1 MSTKAVFA
9 VLVSLC
15 LVLGAVLGVA
25 PAFAEEPN
33 ALGHIP
39 MSEEEFN
46 ARLRTYERTRL
57 PDEFDWRGQVA
68 QPWDYVTPAMNQ
80 NPCGSCWCCA
90 CIATMEARAMIAG
103 WPVMDL
109 SEQHGVSCGAAHGD
123 CCGGNSGL
131 FGYYENIW
139 AVQETEFPYQAG
151 DPLGPRD
158 CTPDWFFNGPTVPC
172 PPAAPPFG
180 PTNLRVVDWWTI
192 DNDVDQL
199 KEELFNN
206 GPFYVAYTV
215 MEDFDDY
222 WAGSDPLPAYQH
234 TYGDVRGG
242 HAVLM
247 VGWIDDE
254 NCWIAKN
261 SWGATGGPEGNG
273 CFYINYTS
281 NCNFGDGAAA
291 CSIEGLT
298 VTYPNGGELLH
309 AGCDYVV
316 SWVSEGA
323 GDYVRIRLSKDGG
336 NSYMTLADH
345 VANTGSHSVRMPCE
359 ETTEARILVE
369 DVADSGFWDISD
381 EDFEIAFPTITIVAD
396 VDEVYDPP
404 NPWTQDGIV
413 IDYFEVSC
421 DADLYN
427 IHFVAD
433 PLQDPSVPCEPGHT
447 KMISGDLVEFV
458 PEVIN
463 YLEAGETATIEIKI
477 VVPVGQHTGEYEGL
491 VHVLAEPACGCSQT
505 ISEDFEAF
513 LEVED
518 ETDVD
523 FADDRGNFSRDLT
536 LHLVGAKLDDVSGTI
551 TVVNPDSDETNPDM
565 ADGPGNVRI
574 ERLDTE
580 ISDLVKVGDPAM
592 TIPGSAVVLLGDLD
606 SLASGEAEE
615 IEVIVSIPDGIPVN
629 ATYMGT
635 VTLDYES
642 CLGGQEV
649 SDTFTI
655 MLEVLQT
662 QGALDI
668 VADEINLDFCFDPP
682 WLAPG
687 EVVFDFDITAIGDH
701 RNIQMSTGGLEHPT
715 LPTKLENFAFFPEEI
730 AFLAAG
736 ETRTVGVIVTIPIG
750 QHSGLYSGYIH
761 IVSENGGEDDVLVTI
776 DICSEYD
783 LDIRDD
789 YANLSGNVMEVSC
802 TARANQSG
810 GEWALR
816 AFDIGLPDEVANN
829 YDDYDGPGNAPISC
843 LTYEFDDWSSLW
855 QVDDQGHNYH
865 ENKHFTGVGSVIGE
879 LCDWSSGEF
888 RRLLV
893 AIFVPKL
900 QGNDNHPGTYK
911 GRLDCWANI
920 DDADAEVGHDFF
932 DIEIHLSRATGH
944 GDEENESDFGGYPDA
959 GGARLYWG
967 RFDQLGLVGAIN
979 LYRGNH
985 EAVMYTKLNSG
996 PLPPSSSYLDSAI
1009 EAGEEYDYRLGIGSG
1024 DSEVFIGPVRIGGAP
1039 KVYYLGQNAPNPF
1052 RDGTSI
1058 SYDLPSRGH
1067 VSLKIYDVSGR
1078 LVRILRDLR
1087 QPAGFYT
1094 AEWDRKDG
1102 QGKDV
1107 AAGVYFY
1114 SFSTPLFE
1122 ETRKMVVLR

>member
-1 MSTKAVFA
+1 MSAKAVFA
-9 VLVSLC
+9 VVVSLC
-15 LVLGAVLGVA
+15 LVLGSVLGVA
-25 PAFAEEPN
+25 PASAEEPN

-46 ARLRTYERTRL
+46 AKLITHPVTRL
-57 PDEFDWRGQVA
+57 PDSWDWR
-68 QPWDYVTPAMNQ
+68 WDYVTVAKNQ
-80 NPCGSCWCCA
+80 GGCGSCWAMA
-90 CIATMEARAMIAG
+90 CIATMESRALLTG
-103 WPVMDL
+103 WPELDL
-109 SEQHGVSCGAAHGD
+109 SEQFGVSCWDDPDNGG

-131 FGYYENIW
+131 FGFFEDNW
-139 AVQETEFPYQAG
+139 AVNEAEFVYQAG
-151 DPLGPRD
+151 DADGPRVCPGD
-158 CTPDWFFNGPTVPC
+158 TVFNNWPLVPC
-172 PPAAPPFG
+172 PPGMPFG
-180 PTNLRVVDWWTI
+180 PTNLHVVDWWTI
-192 DNDVDQL
+192 ANDVDQL
-199 KEELFNN
+199 KEELYNN

-234 TYGDVRGG
+234 SYGNVRGG
-242 HAVLM
+242 HAVLL

-254 NCWIAKN
+254 ECWIARN
-261 SWGATGGPEGNG
+261 SWGATGGPENNG
-273 CFYINYTS
+273 CFYINWDS
-281 NCNFGDGAAA
+281 NCGFGDGAAA

-298 VTYPNGGELLH
+298 VVSPNGGEVLH
-309 AGCDYVV
+309 AGCDYIV

-359 ETTEARILVE
+359 ETTEARILVA
-369 DVADSGFWDISD
+369 DVDDSGFWDISD
-381 EDFEIAFPTITIVAD
+381 EDFEIAFPTITVDAD

-404 NPWTQDGIV
+404 NPWTQDGLV
-413 IDYFEVSC
+413 IDFFEVSS

-463 YLEAGETATIEIKI
+463 YLEAGDVATIEIKV
-477 VVPVGQHTGEYEGL
+477 VVPVGQHTGDYEGL
-491 VHVLAEPACGCSQT
+491 VHVLAEPGCGCSST
-505 ISEDFEAF
+505 ISEDFEAAI
-513 LEVED
+513 EVED

-523 FADDRGNFSRDLT
+523 FADDRGNVSRDLT

-551 TVVNPDSDETNPDM
+551 TVVNPDSDENNADM

-574 ERLDTE
+574 ERIDTE
-580 ISDLVKVGDPAM
+580 ISDLVKVGDPAV
-592 TIPGSAVVLLGDLD
+592 TIPESAITLLGDFD
-606 SLASGEAEE
+606 SLASGEADE
-615 IEVIVSIPDGIPVN
+615 IEVMVSIPDGIPVN

-662 QGALDI
+662 QGTLDI
-668 VADEINLDFCFDPP
+668 VASEVNLDFCFDPP

-687 EVVFDFDITAIGDH
+687 EVVFDFDIMANGDH
-701 RNIQMSTGGLEHPT
+701 RNIRVSTGGLEHPT
-715 LPTKLENFAFFPEEI
+715 LPTKLEDFAFFPEEI

-750 QHSGLYSGYIH
+750 QHSGLYSGYIQV
-761 IVSENGGEDDVLVTI
+761 VSENGGEDQVLVTI

-783 LDIRDD
+783 LDIRDN

-829 YDDYDGPGNAPISC
+829 YDDFDGPGNAPIEC
-843 LTYEFDDWSSLW
+843 VTYEFGEWSYLW
-855 QVDDQGHNYH
+855 QNDDQGHNYH
-865 ENKHFTGVGSVIGE
+865 LDKVFTGEGSVIGE
-879 LCDWSSGEF
+879 LCGWSSGEF

-893 AIFVPKL
+893 AIFVPKMT
-900 QGNDNHPGTYK
+900 GNDNHPGTYK

-920 DDADAEVGHDFF
+920 DDADAEVAHDFF
-932 DIEIHLSRATGH
+932 DIEVHLSREVGH
-944 GDEENESDFGGYPDA
+944 APEGDGESDFGGYPDD

-967 RFDQLGLVGAIN
+967 RFDQLGLTGDIN
-979 LYRGNH
+979 LYRADTGSGD
-985 EAVMYTKLNSG
+985 YTRINSA
-996 PLPPSSSYLDSAI
+996 PLAASSDYLDTAI
-1009 EAGEEYDYRLGIGSG
+1009 EAGTEYDYRLGIGSSG
-1024 DSEVFIGPVRIGGAP
+1024 GPEIFIGPVAVGGAP
-1039 KVYYLGQNAPNPF
+1039 KFCHLSQNAPNPF
-1052 RDGTSI
+1052 RSGTEI
-1058 SYDLPSRGH
+1058 SYELPSRTH
-1067 VSLKIYDVSGR
+1067 VSLRVYDVSGR
-1078 LVRILRDLR
+1078 LVRVLKEGE
-1087 QPAGFYT
+1087 QPAGYYT
-1094 AEWDRKDG
+1094 SVWDRRDER
-1102 QGKDV
+1102 GKDV
-1107 AAGVYFY
+1107 ASGVYFY
-1114 SFSTPLFE
+1114 RYATPQFE
-1122 ETRKMVVLR
+1122 ETRKMVVLH